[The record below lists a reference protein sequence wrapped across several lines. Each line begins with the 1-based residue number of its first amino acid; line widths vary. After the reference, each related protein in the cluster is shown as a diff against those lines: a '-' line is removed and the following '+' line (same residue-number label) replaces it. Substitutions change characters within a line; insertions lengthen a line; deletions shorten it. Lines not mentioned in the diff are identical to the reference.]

1 MSQLI
6 NNQSEEL
13 RYERKFLVDD
23 RSASEIEQLLKFN
36 SACFS
41 EIYEER
47 TVNNVYFDTLGFNNY
62 YDNVEGNTDRIKPR
76 IRWYG
81 ELFGPAKAILEFK
94 IKRGLMGKKEFY
106 KLTDFSLD
114 KDFSR
119 EKVVNALNMQKTPI
133 HVLDIMR
140 SVYPTVLN
148 SYKRKYFI
156 SADNN
161 FRITIDKELSFFSIS
176 YNRPLFLNKVKKYN
190 VVVVELKYNSMFED
204 EAKAIA
210 SKFPF
215 NLTKNSKYLQGIESV
230 LF

>member
-13 RYERKFLVDD
+13 RYERKFLVTDQ
-23 RSASEIEQLLKFN
+23 SAPEIEQLLKFN
-36 SACFS
+36 PACFS
-41 EIYEER
+41 EFYVQR
-47 TVNNVYFDTLGFNNY
+47 TVNNVYFDTFGFNNY
-62 YDNVEGNTDRIKPR
+62 YDNVEGNTERIKPR

-81 ELFGPAKAILEFK
+81 ELFGPVKAMLEFK

-114 KDFSR
+114 KNFSR
-119 EKVVNALNMQKTPI
+119 EKVVNALDKEKTPI
-133 HVLDIMR
+133 HVLDIMK

-156 SADNN
+156 SADKN
-161 FRITIDKELSFFSIS
+161 FRITIDKDLSFWGIG
-176 YNRPLFLNKVKKYN
+176 YNQPLFLNKVKKHN
-190 VVVVELKYNSMFED
+190 VVVIELKYNAMFEE

-210 SKFPF
+210 SRLPF
-215 NLTKNSKYLQGIESV
+215 ALTKNSKYLQGIESV